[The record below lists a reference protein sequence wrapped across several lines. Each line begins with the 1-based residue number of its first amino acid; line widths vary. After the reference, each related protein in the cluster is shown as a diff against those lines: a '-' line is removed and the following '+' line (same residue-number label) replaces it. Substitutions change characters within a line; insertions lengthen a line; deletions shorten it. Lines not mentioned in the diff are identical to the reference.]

1 MSEFFKSAAQA
12 GYEAR
17 SRGQTGIKPE
27 EPGSLGFFA
36 DAAKAGF
43 DAAASF
49 TPPAKPKRTALAQP
63 ATAEDGSPIDPIAEA
78 YRASYQS
85 TQEVAPAPQQDVGLG
100 SSLSKGFKSV
110 MVTWD
115 FLANKL
121 EQAVTGDDS
130 TTAPILQ
137 KGVEEYKA
145 MASDPRIQELIQK
158 GNDAP
163 DYYTAGKEMLG
174 YVLSNPGVVVNF
186 LGEQAAPMVASI
198 PLGGVGGKVAQT
210 AVARTA
216 LSAGTKA
223 AVTMGATGASLN
235 ASAVVLGSLG
245 TNYVEGLDKFNGDT
259 EAAKDYAATKT
270 LAEVPANAVAGMFL
284 GVNPFTRLAAKT
296 PTGAAVG
303 NVLTQTAIQGA
314 GGGVGAYQA
323 ATSVG
328 EEAGKGEILAE
339 IFGEGLMAPVDIYTA
354 RREAQAGQPKPEVT
368 PPATPATP
376 TSPTEPSAPSGEV
389 VSKLGISDD
398 EFRSA
403 INSPAFMAAAYARGD
418 DSSKASLQRANPNL
432 NLPGL
437 AEDANLVMDGM
448 RLLDALPQD
457 FGRAFGERLSTYEAP
472 APTAQTQATQNV
484 APFEGGTVVDQN
496 APGDFIPVREKMR
509 MAQEA
514 AQEGQMIAE
523 GKIIAKERDE
533 AVNAQKDNSKSAVAT
548 GEENTPIAQQ
558 PSPLSQLSQAEQQIR
573 QTAAD
578 VSDGEKVTVAWV
590 NAGETSAQVKTG
602 TVNSRGNMKWVEWEE
617 GILPNGKPTKQ
628 RIFLDSDSS
637 AVINPTTQDVE
648 ALEAKAT
655 EEAVAAA
662 KAQRAKK
669 QSQAAPSAQ
678 AQPRF
683 GLPSTISVDDKVYVV
698 EIGPTNKKRA
708 DNSPVHAFV
717 SHKGR
722 VIKIDARAIIDQFD
736 KDPWTTPKVEGVLS
750 LPEDTFTSAEQW
762 LDFVFKHEV
771 AHINNKKLPEE
782 SKGQYENRINQI
794 ALTEIKGQEYADSIY
809 GAQGTLKP
817 DMSVKAAF
825 DESVKNNKNLPLKLS
840 DKSNETIASQVQDT
854 TPEVTTTRQA
864 EEKPSRQEPVNQPA
878 QEPQVKAEQ
887 VPVVPVQEVEP
898 DDGITYKG
906 PKQEVGPQ
914 QKPVVGTFQPPV
926 KPTPADVK
934 LTEKM
939 EKEATKRQVEARKEF
954 LASPYTDAIGIA
966 RIEDKFGTE
975 FPVNAEPIREIVN
988 TNGVVIGKIF
998 KGKGKY
1004 AYSIID
1010 PAGIDGSTNFSINQG
1025 PIEGLRLQA
1034 VKLGA
1039 TVRNIGEVAP
1049 REVTPRTGFDTRVQE
1064 IISGQAPVEV
1074 KKPRAKFKKDEGL
1087 FADDTGGVMGNLA
1100 RSGAMG
1106 LDALAELGIKERKSY
1121 AQRKAAEKQVTDAI
1135 ASIKKRVQDLVDNI
1149 DSKLKQLSDIRKEM
1163 ATKGFSFDEIEAT
1176 VGSQE
1181 DALIANRDE
1190 IVQLGQEQLDDM
1202 STRIPSEPRID
1213 TEPEMTQDEMN
1224 EQLALEEEVK
1234 QEVSER
1240 EQQRELAKNIVDAVV
1255 KDGLDIKNA
1264 LDVARKE
1271 NVGAKYIL
1279 DAVRNAGFE
1288 ASVEAINYSG
1298 SIAFN
1303 YSLRDYVRESG
1314 YSGYIAR
1321 EQWLKSLDNM
1331 PDQFKP
1337 ALDETEKA
1345 AYESWKDNRRAYIN
1359 RLSNEVKNK
1368 AKDNEGL
1375 VEEVFPNAL
1384 FVNYSLKEMRDPNII
1399 PEPNRSVIKDL
1410 FESPVTAWFDD
1421 IKEVLK
1427 VRPDFEQQ
1435 VMDSLTADEQ
1445 AEYNKYIVSEMKKL
1459 LKKSDML
1466 TRSPAYSQLNQMRYL
1481 SPEMFEQYKTQIRMA
1496 EDNQMAVILR
1506 EASEMNDRAKLA
1518 VEQGANLDETI
1529 GAQMDAVYH
1538 QDEMAS
1544 KNLDEIAESDTSLD
1558 DLVKAMTDIKT
1569 RYKRG
1574 KNSGVVSALA
1584 VHEQLE
1590 NIFAKSGIRPAY
1602 TVYENMQTLMA
1613 KEPETYKRLTSRFE
1627 GGSFKGALDPKT
1639 GHIYLISGNMDSM
1652 ADAEFTMFHE
1662 LHGHWGMRAFLGNKL
1677 DAFLENQYKLNQ
1689 EVRQAA
1695 DKLAKEA
1702 KDMGMP
1708 MSKLESVEE
1717 AISDIAATGDTRTFK
1732 QLIGRLVSWLKANG
1746 FTTVARWMDTK
1757 GESELAYV
1765 LSASRKAARGQ
1776 GSNPTNGA
1784 PSEVRYAINK
1794 TVVEM
1799 FAVRDAK
1806 TTAYARMN
1814 PIDGSWTVFT
1824 IKDLASGDFSAMTV
1838 EDYEAAL
1845 AVMNKQGKVSKATE
1859 RSTRRDVSPEDF
1871 VDIPDARDVT
1881 GWRKWARYLQ
1891 IKAQNVYLPIFEVA
1905 QYLNMVGRDN
1915 DVVEKL
1921 KQYEGKLGWHIKK
1934 FRKEYSEP
1942 ITKLLKSIA
1951 DKGGAVDDVDRFLL
1965 ARHAV
1970 ERNQTINKINPSN
1983 KSGSGM
1989 STSVADKLLDTN
2001 NDGKWDAY
2009 IDDLKALGALT
2020 DKLSKSKLNYM
2031 LSQGLITESQATGI
2045 ASYEHY
2051 VNLSGNEELKLDA
2064 YDSTQLGG
2072 RAFNLRGAD
2081 AKRATGRGTEPV
2093 DVLENTLNSYIATL
2107 IRGQKAEV
2115 VRSVLDMVEANP
2127 DPTFAVVEEITERKV
2142 INTDRLLQDK
2152 KIMNAIGDQPNEGSG
2167 YKYLLGLQ
2175 KRLQD
2180 GYIDVDQA
2188 MLELA
2193 KRINE
2198 AELRRDIEPVEADAA
2213 IRRINEEIVLSAR
2226 LSPDGYVT
2234 MVEDQTVMNAKNVLV
2249 VKVGGKI
2256 KKITF
2261 KDKGLE
2267 FVNALSG
2274 MSVQQRSDTLNAIGA
2289 FNRFF
2294 GQLVTSWN
2302 PAWVPVNGIR
2312 DFETALSNMAS
2323 DPRVG
2328 AKLANEMRKKWAES
2342 YRTAFRLQVADFAD
2356 TKTGWWGK
2364 MLNNRKQK
2372 YPISQSEADLFDRFS
2387 KNGGETF
2394 FLDRKGVEASLD
2406 SMNRAMFG
2414 PKGAL
2419 EFTQDKLQG
2428 IGDFMELMTLPM
2440 ETAPRFAVFKTLV
2453 EAGWSDVDAAIY
2465 AKELTVN
2472 FNMKGSSELL
2482 RNLFVFANPS
2492 IQGTYRL
2499 FQDYSRSDKGVGKYL
2514 PSNRFAAVASAWMF
2528 MGIVANFIARGL
2540 GGEDDE
2546 NEGVDKLDQVPH
2558 HKRSTSMVLIPDVP
2572 GMAIPLGY
2580 GYNFFYTAGN
2590 YMADVWLGKKT
2601 VEQAAGKVM
2610 ATGFDAFA
2618 PVGSGSDNKAVALL
2632 PTPAVPV
2639 VEYYMNKNRFGAPIY
2654 KEQNGRGV
2662 DMANSWNHFD
2672 SANPLSTSL
2681 FHSLN
2686 EATGGTRYKSG
2697 LIDVNPAAVDHF
2709 LTSYMPGL
2717 ITEAYRAT
2725 GTGIRMARGEDT
2737 KSLPLPLVD
2746 RLTAKVPEGWDAG
2759 AIRRVEAAVNTAH
2772 KEYTSIDTT
2781 PERRKEIIK
2790 EHPSLFA
2797 AKAVISGSDQ
2807 QIRQL
2812 RSTLREIELDPRR
2825 SDAEKVAFRNKL
2837 KAQEKAIQAKA
2848 INAAINA
2855 GFSNE
2860 AIND

>member
-17 SRGQTGIKPE
+17 SRGQTGIKPD

-49 TPPAKPKRTALAQP
+49 TPPAKPKRTAITQP
-63 ATAEDGSPIDPIAEA
+63 ATAEDGSPVDPIAEA
-78 YRASYQS
+78 YRSSYSS
-85 TQEVAPAPQQDVGLG
+85 TPEVPPPQQEVGLG
-100 SSLSKGFKSV
+100 GSLAKGFKV
-110 MVTWD
+110 VKVTWD

-137 KGVEEYKA
+137 RGVEEYKA
-145 MASDPRIQELIQK
+145 MSSDPRVQELIQK

-163 DYYTAGKEMLG
+163 DYYSAGKEMLG
-174 YVLSNPGVVVNF
+174 YVLENPGVVVNF
-186 LGEQAAPMVASI
+186 LGEQVGPMLASI

-235 ASAVVLGSLG
+235 SSAVVLGSLG
-245 TNYVEGLDKFNGDT
+245 TNYVEGLDKFQGDAA
-259 EAAKDYAATKT
+259 AAKDYATTKT
-270 LAEVPANAVAGMFL
+270 LSEVPANAVAGMFL

-303 NVLTQTAIQGA
+303 NVAFQTAVQGA

-323 ATSVG
+323 AQSVG

-339 IFGEGLMAPVDIYTA
+339 IFGEGLLAPVDLASA
-354 RREAQAGQPKPEVT
+354 RREAKQSVT
-368 PPATPATP
+368 PTTPPPTAATPATP
-376 TSPTEPSAPSGEV
+376 TSPTEPSAPSGQD
-389 VSKLGISDD
+389 VSALGISDD

-403 INSPAFMAAAYARGD
+403 INSPAFMAAAYARAD
-418 DSSKASLQRANPNL
+418 DSAKASLQRANPNL

-448 RLLDALPQD
+448 RLLDALPEN
-457 FGRAFGERLSTYEAP
+457 FGQAFGQRLSTYKAP
-472 APTAQTQATQNV
+472 APQAQAQTQQNV
-484 APFEGGTVVDQN
+484 APFEGGQTVQE
-496 APGDFIPVREKMR
+496 PPKSYIPVREQAR
-509 MAQEA
+509 LASEL

-523 GKIIAKERDE
+523 GTLVDKKPEPEVKPTAESE
-533 AVNAQKDNSKSAVAT
+533 
-548 GEENTPIAQQ
+548 TPVVGTQ
-558 PSPLSQLSQAEQQIR
+558 SPLATLAQAEQTIAQR
-573 QTAAD
+573 RVPST
-578 VSDGEKVTVAWV
+578 VTVE
-590 NAGETSAQVKTG
+590 N
-602 TVNSRGNMKWVEWEE
+602 
-617 GILPNGKPTKQ
+617 
-628 RIFLDSDSS
+628 
-637 AVINPTTQDVE
+637 
-648 ALEAKAT
+648 
-655 EEAVAAA
+655 
-662 KAQRAKK
+662 
-669 QSQAAPSAQ
+669 QS
-678 AQPRF
+678 
-683 GLPSTISVDDKVYVV
+683 YVV
-698 EIGPTNKKRA
+698 EVGPTGKKRK
-708 DNSPVHAFV
+708 DESPVNAFV
-717 SHKGR
+717 SHKGK
-722 VIKIDARAIIDQFD
+722 VIKIDEKAIRDQFPV
-736 KDPWTTPKVEGVLS
+736 KSWTEPKVADVQP
-750 LPEDTFTSAEQW
+750 LPNDAFANPDEW
-762 LDFVFKHEV
+762 VDFVFNHEV

-782 SKGQYENRINQI
+782 SKGQYENRINKI
-794 ALTEIKGQEYADSIY
+794 ALTKIKGQEYADTVY
-809 GAQGTLKP
+809 
-817 DMSVKAAF
+817 KAPA
-825 DESVKNNKNLPLKLS
+825 
-840 DKSNETIASQVQDT
+840 AQVQEPAAT
-854 TPEVTTTRQA
+854 VAPTEQKA
-864 EEKPSRQEPVNQPA
+864 QEPSRQEPVSQPVEKQKDA
-878 QEPQVKAEQ
+878 VQQ
-887 VPVVPVQEVEP
+887 VPVVPVQDVEP
-898 DDGITYKG
+898 DDGITYRG

-914 QKPVVGTFQPPV
+914 QTPVAGTFQPPV
-926 KPTPADVK
+926 KATAADVK

-939 EKEATKRQVEARKEF
+939 EKEAAKRQAEARKEF

-988 TNGVVIGKIF
+988 ANGVVIGKIF

-1010 PAGIDGSTNFSINQG
+1010 PAGIDGSTQFSINQG

-1049 REVTPRTGFDTRVQE
+1049 REVTPRSGFDTRVQE

-1074 KKPRAKFKKDEGL
+1074 KKPRAKFKKETGL

-1121 AQRKAAEKQVTDAI
+1121 AQRKAADKQVTDAI

-1149 DSKLKQLSDIRKEM
+1149 DAKLKQLSDIRKEM
-1163 ATKGFSFDEIEAT
+1163 AAKGFSFEEIEST

-1202 STRIPSEPRID
+1202 STRIPGEPRID
-1213 TEPEMTQDEMN
+1213 TEPEMTQAEMDD
-1224 EQLALEEEVK
+1224 QIAIEEELK

-1240 EQQRELAKNIVDAVV
+1240 EQQRELARNIVDAVV

-1279 DAVRNAGFE
+1279 DAVRDAGFE
-1288 ASVEAINYSG
+1288 ASLEAINYSG

-1303 YSLRDYVRESG
+1303 YGLRDYVRESG

-1337 ALDETEKA
+1337 ALDATEKA
-1345 AYESWKDNRRAYIN
+1345 AYEAWKDNRRAYIN
-1359 RLSNEVKNK
+1359 RLSNEIKSN
-1368 AKDNEGL
+1368 AKDNEGR

-1410 FESPVTAWFDD
+1410 FESPVSAWFND
-1421 IKEVLK
+1421 IQEVLK

-1445 AEYNKYIVSEMKKL
+1445 AEYNKHIVSEMKKI

-1481 SPEMFEQYKTQIRMA
+1481 SPEMFEKYTTQIRMA
-1496 EDNQMAVILR
+1496 EDNQMSVILH

-1558 DLVKAMTDIKT
+1558 DLVKAMTNIKT

-1590 NIFAKSGIRPAY
+1590 NIFAKSGMRPAY
-1602 TVYENMQTLMA
+1602 TVYENMQALLA
-1613 KEPETYKRLTSRFE
+1613 KEPATYKRLTSRFE
-1627 GGSFKGALDPKT
+1627 NGSFKGVLDPKT

-1662 LHGHWGMRAFLGNKL
+1662 LYGHWGMRAFLGSKV
-1677 DAFLENQYKLNQ
+1677 DPFLENQYKVNQ
-1689 EVRQAA
+1689 QIREAA

-1702 KDMGMP
+1702 KAVGMP

-1717 AISDIAATGDTRTFK
+1717 AIADMAASGDISTFK
-1732 QLIGRLVSWLKANG
+1732 SLIGRLISWLKSNG

-1757 GESELAYV
+1757 GQSELAYV
-1765 LSASRKAARGQ
+1765 LSASRKAARNQ
-1776 GSNPTNGA
+1776 GNAPLNGA

-1794 TVVEM
+1794 AVVEM
-1799 FAVRDAK
+1799 FAVRDGK

-1824 IKDLASGDFSAMTV
+1824 IKDLSSGDFSAMTV

-1845 AVMNKQGKVSKATE
+1845 TVMNKQGKVSKLAE
-1859 RSTRRDVSPEDF
+1859 RSTRKEVAPEDI
-1871 VDIPDARDVT
+1871 VDIPDARDIT

-1905 QYLNMVGRDN
+1905 QYLNMSGVQN
-1915 DVVEKL
+1915 DVIEKL

-1951 DKGGAVDDVDRFLL
+1951 DKGGSVDDVDRFLL

-2001 NDGKWDAY
+2001 NEGKWDAY

-2045 ASYEHY
+2045 SGYEHY
-2051 VNLSGNEELKLDA
+2051 VNLSGNEELKLDS

-2127 DPTFAVVEEITERKV
+2127 DPTFATVEEITERKV
-2142 INTDRLLQDK
+2142 INTEKLLKDK

-2180 GYIDVDQA
+2180 GYIDVDEA

-2213 IRRINEEIVLSAR
+2213 IRRINEDIVLSAR

-2249 VKVGGKI
+2249 AKVGGKI

-2328 AKLANEMRKKWAES
+2328 AKLANEMRKKWSES

-2394 FLDRKGVEASLD
+2394 FLDRKGVEASLE

-2514 PSNRFAAVASAWMF
+2514 PSNRFAAVASGWMF
-2528 MGIVANFIARGL
+2528 LGIVANFIARSL
-2540 GGEDDE
+2540 GGEDDDS
-2546 NEGVDKLDQVPH
+2546 EGVDKLDQVPH

-2601 VEQAAGKVM
+2601 VEQAASKVM

-2618 PVGSGSDNKAVALL
+2618 PVGSGSDNKAIALL

-2654 KEQNGRGV
+2654 KEQTGRGV
-2662 DMANSWNHFD
+2662 EMANSWNHFD

-2681 FHSLN
+2681 FHTLN
-2686 EATGGTRYKSG
+2686 EVTGGTRYKSG

-2725 GTGIRMARGEDT
+2725 GTGVRMARGEDT

-2746 RLTAKVPEGWDAG
+2746 RLTAKVPDGWDAG

-2772 KEYTSIDTT
+2772 REYTSIDTT